1 MTTGSLMQDYRSPHV
16 QLPERSRKAPSL
28 KWKWKWKWSTEGEW
42 EVEFKNIVAKPIS
55 NRPLAQ
61 CARRDDL
68 DLTFEQGEAR

>member
-28 KWKWKWKWSTEGEW
+28 KWKWSTEGEW

-68 DLTFEQGEAR
+68 YMTFDRGEAR